1 MAPPRVEDSLS
12 RLMAK
17 IDEGNKETYN
27 RMYSIQ
33 SAMENLKNTVKGLV
47 TDGSDFKRWRPE
59 IEAKV
64 VEMTEVLKTLQLK

>member
-1 MAPPRVEDSLS
+1 MAPPRLEDSLS

-17 IDEGNKETYN
+17 IDEGNKETYK
-27 RMYSIQ
+27 RMYCIQ
-33 SAMENLKNTVKGLV
+33 FAMENLKSTVKGLV
-47 TDGSDFKRWRPE
+47 TDQGDFKRWRLE